1 MDCAAVKPRMEALVS
16 GSLPPSERS
25 LAEQHISTCEGCRLE
40 LELVRAIG
48 SQEKAPAVGKDD
60 WTLDRIFGSEGSHG
74 GGPQGASPPSQRGA
88 GDPGEDAGPGESAP
102 GSPSVAGFPAIFPTA
117 GSVSPSTP
125 TASPEPAEA
134 NAHGESGSWDFEPAD
149 AKSHIKPPAE
159 SLFFATEALT
169 RGKGDKKASNLRVI
183 LWGAGGLV
191 GAGLLAF
198 SAWFVLHRPS
208 TDSGDVPAGSH
219 SEPSSGVPDGSP
231 SPGSPGEA
239 PEPGTVPPPAND
251 GGATPNPDAPDN
263 SAHTAPSAREPGVAA
278 SSAVPQSPPPLG
290 TGTAAPGKRA
300 RATLSPQ
307 SQKRSPSA
315 NTQGSNP
322 RVTTTPPKP
331 APLAPRNS
339 EATEHRAAGEPVR
352 PTQRPYTPP
361 PDDGPDT
368 DESHVSD
375 RTAPAPETSRRASQG
390 VDETTFRPTQAS
402 PAPEA
407 PKSAPA
413 IESGSGGLKPPA
425 TTGKPQAVEIN
436 APIDRLHLATVEAEE
451 RGDMVALRR
460 LRSSWKSF
468 MVKIIGSDRARAKR
482 EYADC
487 LWAIQNLT
495 GRRADQRDALAAYR
509 EYLLGAP
516 AGGADSRSVSRLRQL
531 EDALAEHH

>member
-117 GSVSPSTP
+117 NSDPPSTP

-134 NAHGESGSWDFEPAD
+134 NAQTRSIAGEEEGKASGESGSWDFEPAD

-169 RGKGDKKASNLRVI
+169 RGKDDKKASNLRVI

-198 SAWFVLHRPS
+198 SAWFVLHGPS
-208 TDSGDVPAGSH
+208 TDSGDVPAGS
-219 SEPSSGVPDGSP
+219 
-231 SPGSPGEA
+231 EA
-239 PEPGTVPPPAND
+239 PGPGTVPPPANN

-263 SAHTAPSAREPGVAA
+263 SAHNAPTAREPGVAA

-290 TGTAAPGKRA
+290 TGTAAPANHAPPAPAPGKPA
-300 RATLSPQ
+300 PATLSPQ
-307 SQKRSPSA
+307 SQKAPPSA

-331 APLAPRNS
+331 APLAPLNS
-339 EATEHRAAGEPVR
+339 EATEHRVAGEPVR

-361 PDDGPDT
+361 PDDGPDS
-368 DESHVSD
+368 DESHVSA

-413 IESGSGGLKPPA
+413 KSSSPSGA
-425 TTGKPQAVEIN
+425 TEKPQAVEIN

-468 MVKIIGSDRARAKR
+468 MVKIIGPDRARAKR

-487 LWAIQNLT
+487 LWAIQDLT
-495 GRRADQRDALAAYR
+495 GRRSDQRDALAAYR

-531 EDALAEHH
+531 EDAIAEHH